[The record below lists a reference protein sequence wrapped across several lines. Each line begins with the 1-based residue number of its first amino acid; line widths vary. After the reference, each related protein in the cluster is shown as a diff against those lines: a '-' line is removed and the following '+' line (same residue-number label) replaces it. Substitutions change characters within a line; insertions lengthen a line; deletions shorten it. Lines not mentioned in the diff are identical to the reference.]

1 MVLQCINSVSSNP
14 VVGRIKIWQ
23 LKNLILTLFGLIFR
37 RIYIYI
43 YTYLVQ
49 KRKEN
54 KLNISMLTTFSRKRL
69 IYNLILFVLHIR
81 IGHNS
86 VKCQQTNHFNI
97 IVILNI
103 KDDDL
108 RQRIR
113 SYVFF
118 YYPHLIHLSGNFVH
132 NIFLS
137 RSLTIKRSKV
147 RTCRKGLS
155 WIPR

>member
-1 MVLQCINSVSSNP
+1 MAAHSY
-14 VVGRIKIWQ
+14 RICTMHNNNNEKLFTR
-23 LKNLILTLFGLIFR
+23 LKVENMKV
-37 RIYIYI
+37 YSA
-43 YTYLVQ
+43 YLVQ

-54 KLNISMLTTFSRKRL
+54 KLNISMLTIFSRKRL

-103 KDDDL
+103 KDGDL

-118 YYPHLIHLSGNFVH
+118 YYPQLIPLSGNFVH

-137 RSLTIKRSKV
+137 RSLTVKRSKV
-147 RTCRKGLS
+147 RNCRKGLS
-155 WIPR
+155 